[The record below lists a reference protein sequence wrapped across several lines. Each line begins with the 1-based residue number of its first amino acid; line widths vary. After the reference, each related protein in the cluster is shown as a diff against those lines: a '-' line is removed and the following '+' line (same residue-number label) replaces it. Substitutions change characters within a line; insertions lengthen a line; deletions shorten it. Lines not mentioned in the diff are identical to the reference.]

1 MLLTQV
7 VHPQNWCFDNERP
20 VLEETIRHDVEQIG
34 KYKRIIDQYEFRK
47 ETILEVLHSHGIN
60 ISKLNAV
67 CGRGG
72 LLRPI
77 EGGTYTVND
86 AMLEDLKMDLAVITL
101 QTLEAF

>member
-1 MLLTQV
+1 MSVNRILVINPV

-20 VLEETIRHDVEQIG
+20 VLEETIRHDEEQIG

-67 CGRGG
+67 CGRGDYFVQSKA
-72 LLRPI
+72 
-77 EGGTYTVND
+77 EHT
-86 AMLEDLKMDLAVITL
+86 
-101 QTLEAF
+101 Q